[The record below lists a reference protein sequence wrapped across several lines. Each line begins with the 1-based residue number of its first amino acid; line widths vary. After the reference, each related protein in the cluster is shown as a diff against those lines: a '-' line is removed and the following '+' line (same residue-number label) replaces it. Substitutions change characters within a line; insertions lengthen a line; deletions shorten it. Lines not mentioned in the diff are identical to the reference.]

1 MDSEIV
7 IYYSIAVIRNPLS
20 IREINLSSRIQKKA
34 GKSCQKTDSQRLT
47 DHD

>member
-7 IYYSIAVIRNPLS
+7 IYYSIAVIRNHLI

-34 GKSCQKTDSQRLT
+34 GKSCQKTDNQQLT

>member
-7 IYYSIAVIRNPLS
+7 IYYSIAVIRNPLI
-20 IREINLSSRIQKKA
+20 IRGINLSSRIQKKA
-34 GKSCQKTDSQRLT
+34 GKSGQKTDSQRLT

>member
-20 IREINLSSRIQKKA
+20 IREMSLSSRIQKKA
-34 GKSCQKTDSQRLT
+34 GKSCQKTDSKRLT

>member
-34 GKSCQKTDSQRLT
+34 GKSGQKPDSQQLT